1 MSYIKTAALLAVL
14 TAILIFLGDTFA
26 GRQGAVIALVLAG
39 GINFASYWWSDKIV
53 LRMYKAKEV
62 DEASAPA
69 LYRIVRELT
78 MRANMPMP
86 KVYMMDNETPNAFA
100 TGRNPDHA
108 AVAVTTGIMKL
119 LEREELEGV
128 IGHELSHIQNRD
140 ILISTVA
147 ATIAGAIS
155 YLAHMAYFA
164 SLFGG
169 SKDNDRGGSP
179 FVMIAMM
186 IVAPIAAM
194 VIQLAISRSRE
205 YGADEGGAHIT
216 GDPMHLA
223 NALRKLEY
231 YNKRIPMPMKTEA
244 TAHMFIVSPLSGQ
257 QMARLFS
264 THPPIEERVKRL
276 EAMAGGPKI

>member
-1 MSYIKTAALLAVL
+1 MSYIKTAVLLAVL

-194 VIQLAISRSRE
+194 VIQRAISRSPV
-205 YGADEGGAHIT
+205 AMSST
-216 GDPMHLA
+216 L
-223 NALRKLEY
+223 
-231 YNKRIPMPMKTEA
+231 IPG
-244 TAHMFIVSPLSGQ
+244 LS
-257 QMARLFS
+257 R
-264 THPPIEERVKRL
+264 
-276 EAMAGGPKI
+276 

>member
-1 MSYIKTAALLAVL
+1 MSYIKTAVLLAVL
-14 TAILIFLGDTFA
+14 TAILIFFGDMFA
-26 GRQGAVIALVLAG
+26 GRQGAVIALVFAG
-39 GINFASYWWSDKIV
+39 VMNFTSYWWSDKIV
-53 LRMYKAKEV
+53 LAMYRAKEV

-78 MRANMPMP
+78 MKANLPMP
-86 KVYMMDNETPNAFA
+86 KVYMMNSETPNAFA

-128 IGHELSHIQNRD
+128 IGHELSHVQNRD

-155 YLAHMAYFA
+155 YLSYMAYFA

-169 SKDNDRGGSP
+169 SRDDDRGGGP
-179 FVMIAMM
+179 FVMLAMM
-186 IVAPIAAM
+186 IVAPIAAAI
-194 VIQLAISRSRE
+194 IQLAISRSRE
-205 YGADEGGAHIT
+205 FGADAGGAKIT
-216 GDPMHLA
+216 GDPMQLA

-231 YNKRIPMPMKTEA
+231 YNKRIPMPGKTEA
-244 TAHMFIVSPLSGQ
+244 TAHMFIVSPLSGK
-257 QMARLFS
+257 QMGRLFS
-264 THPPIEERVKRL
+264 THPPIEERIRRL
-276 EAMAGGPKI
+276 EAMVGH